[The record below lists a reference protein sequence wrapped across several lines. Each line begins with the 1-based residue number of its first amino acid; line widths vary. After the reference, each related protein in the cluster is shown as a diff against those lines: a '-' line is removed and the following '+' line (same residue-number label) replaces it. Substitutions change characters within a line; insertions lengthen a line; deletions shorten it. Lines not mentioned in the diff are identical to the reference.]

1 MDSMEPNA
9 SESTTTTSR
18 PASRERVRA
27 ALDAVVHAIASP
39 GPSLDPVRRVVVRYG
54 ATAREQA
61 MQLDDM
67 LQTLTRSICG
77 ALDAVP
83 SPQRAE
89 VLASVQWWAVH
100 GYHRAD

>member
-1 MDSMEPNA
+1 MEPNA
-9 SESTTTTSR
+9 SESTSTTSR
-18 PASRERVRA
+18 PAGRERLRA
-27 ALDAVVHAIASP
+27 ALDAVVHAMASP
-39 GPSLDPVRRVVVRYG
+39 GPSLDPVRRLVVRYG

-61 MQLDDM
+61 VQLDDM
-67 LQTLTRSICG
+67 LQTLTRTICG

-83 SPQRAE
+83 STQRAE

>member
-1 MDSMEPNA
+1 MEPNA
-9 SESTTTTSR
+9 SESTSTTPR
-18 PASRERVRA
+18 PVGRERIRA

-39 GPSLDPVRRVVVRYG
+39 GPSLDPVRRLVMRYG
-54 ATAREQA
+54 ATSREQA
-61 MQLDDM
+61 VQLDEM
-67 LQTLTRSICG
+67 LQTLTRTICG
-77 ALDAVP
+77 ALDALP